1 MKFSVAP
8 RSRPPDQEAVRYRNH
23 LVDLRG
29 DVQDLADTSRN
40 ISVSLDDEHGI
51 VWYPIMKV
59 LRVGDLVAESLYSA
73 GNFMANNSCAQ
84 RQSETIECF
93 NDYFNKTLNEV
104 I

>member
-1 MKFSVAP
+1 
-8 RSRPPDQEAVRYRNH
+8 
-23 LVDLRG
+23 
-29 DVQDLADTSRN
+29 
-40 ISVSLDDEHGI
+40 
-51 VWYPIMKV
+51 MKV

>member
-51 VWYPIMKV
+51 V
-59 LRVGDLVAESLYSA
+59 
-73 GNFMANNSCAQ
+73 
-84 RQSETIECF
+84 
-93 NDYFNKTLNEV
+93 
-104 I
+104 